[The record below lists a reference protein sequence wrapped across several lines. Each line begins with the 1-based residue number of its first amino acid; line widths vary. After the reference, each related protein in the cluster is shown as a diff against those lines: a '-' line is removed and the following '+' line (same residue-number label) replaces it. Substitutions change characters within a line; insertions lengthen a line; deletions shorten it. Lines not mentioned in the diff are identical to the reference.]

1 VRQLSLNPV
10 LFCEVNKERKLFM
23 SNKTIDLNQV
33 QLTLQE
39 LLALIKVD
47 TEIII
52 TEGNKP
58 VARLIPWG
66 DTEKT
71 TSETPSPKLG
81 LAKILMS
88 HFLKNFG
95 QVNHEISFRYPY
107 IYLVG

>member
-23 SNKTIDLNQV
+23 SKKTIDLNQV

-71 TSETPSPKLG
+71 TSETPSPKLRQPG
-81 LAKILMS
+81 LHAGKIRTSEDFDEPLPEEFWTGES
-88 HFLKNFG
+88 
-95 QVNHEISFRYPY
+95 
-107 IYLVG
+107 